1 MVRERDVQGILEVAS
16 ADEWPIL
23 RVCVCVCV
31 CARARVRVCLKAGGE
46 NLFHASLL
54 VSGPAS
60 NHIYI

>member
-1 MVRERDVQGILEVAS
+1 MQGILEVAS

-23 RVCVCVCV
+23 RVRV
-31 CARARVRVCLKAGGE
+31 CARGASVSLKAGGE